1 MESVNINDQ
10 SNSSLVPA
18 PSGKGRKGAA
28 HTALFDRMFSQLQA
42 AGPVTDQPQ
51 TAIVLA
57 TAATPEQLTDAK
69 VIQSPILDLI
79 EQQSTETPALKVPEA
94 VAPSVETPV
103 LVDSAEAAPAVQ
115 ATVAD
120 VADVADLSDQPVL
133 VPADGEAIPEQVVEL
148 APEIAVIKPS
158 DELSQM
164 AEVEAAPEQI
174 VLADPDV
181 VPAQVE
187 VTTQMVDTD
196 PVTTPVDGPVA
207 APVAAQIATPQQPV
221 APDTPQVAAV
231 AQPEATLTQPVDGD
245 VIISDTDIETV
256 TALDDAVAT
265 VVDEPMVVAAPIIAA
280 QLTRTVNT
288 ADKPVQPQPT
298 AATQKTA
305 QPAAM
310 TQVAAS
316 QQRAVV
322 TDSKPQMQAKSDVAT
337 SDTPEFEMEQ
347 SVMPLR
353 RRFVTAPTETAKV
366 EPTKTVEI
374 TPQVSTAPVQT
385 AAATAAAQ
393 PVVDVPAE
401 TPTDT
406 QSAEGAPSLDTNDAA
421 WVETLSAQ
429 IEANFTD
436 TGGEIE
442 LQLTPENLGQLRI
455 RLEVVDG
462 AAQVTI
468 VTESTDAARLFQQ
481 NEAKLSEL
489 LAKSGLNL
497 TDHNAS
503 AERQDRRDG
512 QPNGQG
518 IANANGRSG
527 SQDGET
533 TQINMTSADNGLV
546 NLIA

>member
-1 MESVNINDQ
+1 
-10 SNSSLVPA
+10 
-18 PSGKGRKGAA
+18 
-28 HTALFDRMFSQLQA
+28 
-42 AGPVTDQPQ
+42 
-51 TAIVLA
+51 
-57 TAATPEQLTDAK
+57 
-69 VIQSPILDLI
+69 
-79 EQQSTETPALKVPEA
+79 
-94 VAPSVETPV
+94 
-103 LVDSAEAAPAVQ
+103 
-115 ATVAD
+115 
-120 VADVADLSDQPVL
+120 
-133 VPADGEAIPEQVVEL
+133 
-148 APEIAVIKPS
+148 
-158 DELSQM
+158 
-164 AEVEAAPEQI
+164 
-174 VLADPDV
+174 
-181 VPAQVE
+181 
-187 VTTQMVDTD
+187 
-196 PVTTPVDGPVA
+196 
-207 APVAAQIATPQQPV
+207 
-221 APDTPQVAAV
+221 VAAV
-231 AQPEATLTQPVDGD
+231 AQPEAAPTQTVDGD
-245 VIISDTDIETV
+245 VITSDTDIETV

-265 VVDEPMVVAAPIIAA
+265 VVDEPVVVAAPIIAA

-337 SDTPEFEMEQ
+337 SDTPEFEIEQ

-353 RRFVTAPTETAKV
+353 RRFVTATTETAKV

-385 AAATAAAQ
+385 VAANAAAH
-393 PVVDVPAE
+393 PVVDVPAD

-406 QSAEGAPSLDTNDAA
+406 QSAEGTPSLDTNDAA

>member
-69 VIQSPILDLI
+69 VIQSPILQLI

-94 VAPSVETPV
+94 IVPSVETPV
-103 LVDSAEAAPAVQ
+103 LVDSAEAAPAAQ

-120 VADVADLSDQPVL
+120 VADVADLPDQPVL
-133 VPADGEAIPEQVVEL
+133 VPADGETIPEQVEEL

-158 DELSQM
+158 DEMSKM

-181 VPAQVE
+181 APAELEVATQV
-187 VTTQMVDTD
+187 VDTD
-196 PVTTPVDGPVA
+196 PATTPVDG
-207 APVAAQIATPQQPV
+207 PVAAQIATPQQPV
-221 APDTPQVAAV
+221 APDAPQVAAV
-231 AQPEATLTQPVDGD
+231 AQPEAAPSQTVDGD
-245 VIISDTDIETV
+245 VITSDTDIETV

-265 VVDEPMVVAAPIIAA
+265 VVDEPVVVAAPIIAA
-280 QLTRTVNT
+280 QLTRAVNT

-337 SDTPEFEMEQ
+337 SDTPEFEIEQ

-353 RRFVTAPTETAKV
+353 RRFVTATTETAKV

-385 AAATAAAQ
+385 VAANAAAQ

-401 TPTDT
+401 TPTDS

-436 TGGEIE
+436 NGGEIE

-527 SQDGET
+527 AQDGET

>member
-69 VIQSPILDLI
+69 VIQSPILELI
-79 EQQSTETPALKVPEA
+79 EQQSTETPALKLPEA

-103 LVDSAEAAPAVQ
+103 LVDSAEAAPAAQ

-120 VADVADLSDQPVL
+120 MTDVADLPDQPAL
-133 VPADGEAIPEQVVEL
+133 VPADGEAVPEQVVEL
-148 APEIAVIKPS
+148 APEIAVTKPS
-158 DELSQM
+158 DEMTKM

-181 VPAQVE
+181 APAEIEVATQV
-187 VTTQMVDTD
+187 VDTD
-196 PVTTPVDGPVA
+196 PVTTPVD
-207 APVAAQIATPQQPV
+207 APVAAQISTPQQPV

-231 AQPEATLTQPVDGD
+231 AQPETTLTQPVDSE
-245 VIISDTDIETV
+245 VITSDTDIETV

-265 VVDEPMVVAAPIIAA
+265 VVDEPVVVAAPIIAA
-280 QLTRTVNT
+280 QLTRAVNT

-316 QQRAVV
+316 QQRTVV

-337 SDTPEFEMEQ
+337 SDTPEFEIEQ

-353 RRFVTAPTETAKV
+353 RRFVTATTETAKV

-385 AAATAAAQ
+385 VAANAAAQ

-401 TPTDT
+401 TPTDS

-436 TGGEIE
+436 NGGEIE

>member
-69 VIQSPILDLI
+69 VIQSPILQLI
-79 EQQSTETPALKVPEA
+79 EQQSTDTPALKVPEA
-94 VAPSVETPV
+94 IAPSIETPV
-103 LVDSAEAAPAVQ
+103 LLDSAEAAPAVQ

-120 VADVADLSDQPVL
+120 VADVADLPDQPVL
-133 VPADGEAIPEQVVEL
+133 VPAHGETIPEQVEEL

-158 DELSQM
+158 DEMSKM
-164 AEVEAAPEQI
+164 AEVEATPEQI
-174 VLADPDV
+174 ALADPDV
-181 VPAQVE
+181 APAEIEVATQV
-187 VTTQMVDTD
+187 VDTD
-196 PVTTPVDGPVA
+196 PVTTPVDG
-207 APVAAQIATPQQPV
+207 PVAAQIATPQQPV

-231 AQPEATLTQPVDGD
+231 AQPEATPPPPVDGD
-245 VIISDTDIETV
+245 VITSDTDIETV

-265 VVDEPMVVAAPIIAA
+265 VVDEPVVVAAPIIAA

-322 TDSKPQMQAKSDVAT
+322 TDSKPQIQAKSDVAT

-353 RRFVTAPTETAKV
+353 RRFVTATTETAKV

-385 AAATAAAQ
+385 VAANAAAQ
-393 PVVDVPAE
+393 PVVDVPAD

>member
-28 HTALFDRMFSQLQA
+28 HTALFDRMISQLQA

-69 VIQSPILDLI
+69 VIQSPILELI
-79 EQQSTETPALKVPEA
+79 EQQSTDTPALKLPEA
-94 VAPSVETPV
+94 VAPSVEAPV
-103 LVDSAEAAPAVQ
+103 LVDSAEAAPVVP
-115 ATVAD
+115 VAAAN
-120 VADVADLSDQPVL
+120 VPDQPVP
-133 VPADGEAIPEQVVEL
+133 VPVHGDPIPEPVVEL
-148 APEIAVIKPS
+148 APEFTVTKPS
-158 DELSQM
+158 DEMTKM

-174 VLADPDV
+174 VLVDPDV

-187 VTTQMVDTD
+187 VAAQVVDTD
-196 PVTTPVDGPVA
+196 PVTSPVDGPVA
-207 APVAAQIATPQQPV
+207 ATVAAPQKPI

-231 AQPEATLTQPVDGD
+231 TQPEAAPTQTFDGD
-245 VIISDTDIETV
+245 LITSDTDIETV
-256 TALDDAVAT
+256 RALDEAVAT
-265 VVDEPMVVAAPIIAA
+265 VVDEPVVVAAPIIAA
-280 QLTRTVNT
+280 QLTRAVNT

-353 RRFVTAPTETAKV
+353 RRFVTATTETAKV

-385 AAATAAAQ
+385 VAANAAAQ
-393 PVVDVPAE
+393 PVVDVPAD
-401 TPTDT
+401 TPTDS

>member
-18 PSGKGRKGAA
+18 PPGKGRKGAA

-69 VIQSPILDLI
+69 VIQSPILQLI
-79 EQQSTETPALKVPEA
+79 EQQSTDTPALNVPEA
-94 VAPSVETPV
+94 IMPSVEMPV
-103 LVDSAEAAPAVQ
+103 LVDSAEAAPVVQ

-120 VADVADLSDQPVL
+120 VADAADLPDQPVL
-133 VPADGEAIPEQVVEL
+133 VPADGEAIPEQVEEL

-158 DELSQM
+158 DEMSKM

-181 VPAQVE
+181 VPAEIE
-187 VTTQMVDTD
+187 VVTPVADTG
-196 PVTTPVDGPVA
+196 PVTSPVDGPVA
-207 APVAAQIATPQQPV
+207 ATVAAPQQPV

-231 AQPEATLTQPVDGD
+231 ARPEAAPTQTVDGD
-245 VIISDTDIETV
+245 VITSDTDIETV

-265 VVDEPMVVAAPIIAA
+265 VVDEPVVVAAPIIAA
-280 QLTRTVNT
+280 QLTRAVNT

-353 RRFVTAPTETAKV
+353 RRFVTATTETAKV

-385 AAATAAAQ
+385 VAANAAAQ
-393 PVVDVPAE
+393 PVVDVPAD

-512 QPNGQG
+512 QQNGQG

-527 SQDGET
+527 AQDRET